1 MSIEYND
8 FLKECRDDDVISLS
22 SKVYKLKDFI
32 KNFTIALNNFL
43 GSQDST
49 CAFYGLSD
57 KLNKSGIIIS
67 KEDCILL
74 CNKGAN
80 SETLKI
86 ASDGWKKGKL
96 KINITVEFIPDEPE
110 LPEYQSP
117 LDEIRNHPSF
127 PNS

>member
-96 KINITVEFIPDEPE
+96 KINITVEFIPDELEIPE
-110 LPEYQSP
+110 HKSP
-117 LDEIRNHPSF
+117 LDVYRNDPSF